1 MPSLSR
7 YFKIFAFLLGALTLV
22 NYSVCNAYTL
32 TPVADTTRKVQRLG
46 TVMPVRGFAI
56 GAPRPKGLDDFI
68 KFINNE
74 LGPRHVNTLILRV
87 DYAYQ
92 FKSHPEL
99 VDSFALSKNEV
110 KKIVKACRDNRIDI
124 VCQINLLGHQSWANK
139 VGKLLK
145 AYPQFDETPGIIP
158 PANYKWPNADSLYC
172 KSYCPLHP
180 DVHKVVFDV
189 VDEICDVFETKA
201 FHAGMDEVFYIGHPQ
216 CPRCSGKDK
225 AALYAGEVKLIR
237 DHLAQKGR
245 SLWIWGDRLLDARL
259 TGLGIWEASMNN
271 TDRAIDLIPKDVFIC
286 DWHYDRPDQ
295 TAVLFALKGMDVATC
310 TWRSPQIALQ
320 QTDDILRF
328 RKNSTPEMKDHFRGM
343 ILTIWSRND
352 QFLDEFKQDKHEGLS
367 QAETFRQL
375 FAKINSL

>member
-1 MPSLSR
+1 MQSSKQNHLR
-7 YFKIFAFLLGALTLV
+7 FLLLLV
-22 NYSVCNAYTL
+22 LIASGLLLNSAKAASSFT
-32 TPVADTTRKVQRLG
+32 DTTRKVQRLD

-68 KFINNE
+68 KFINQE
-74 LGPRHVNTLILRV
+74 LGPRHVNTLILRI

-110 KKIVKACRDNRIDI
+110 KRIVKACRDNKIEI

-145 AYPQFDETPGIIP
+145 AYPQFDETPNIIP

-189 VDEICDVFETKA
+189 VDEICDAFETKA
-201 FHAGMDEVFYIGHPQ
+201 FHAGMDEVFYIGHQQ
-216 CPRCSGKDK
+216 CPRCGGKDK
-225 AALYAGEVKLIR
+225 AALYAGEVKKIR
-237 DHLAQKGR
+237 DHLAEKGR

-271 TDRAIDLIPKDVFIC
+271 TDRAIDMIPKDVFIC

-295 TAVLFALKGMDVATC
+295 TAVLFALKGLDVATC
-310 TWRSPQIALQ
+310 TWRSPQIAVQ
-320 QTDDILRF
+320 QTEDMMRF
-328 RKNSTPEMKDHFRGM
+328 RKNSTPEMKDHFKGM

-352 QFLDEFKQDKHEGLS
+352 QFLDEFKQGKKEGLS

-375 FAKINSL
+375 FTKVNSL

>member
-1 MPSLSR
+1 MPSSKRNHLC
-7 YFKIFAFLLGALTLV
+7 YLLLLV
-22 NYSVCNAYTL
+22 LIVSGLCFNSAYAATSF
-32 TPVADTTRKVQRLG
+32 TDTTRKVQRLD
-46 TVMPVRGFAI
+46 TVMSVRGFAI

-68 KFINNE
+68 KFINQE
-74 LGPRHVNTLILRV
+74 LGPRHVNTLILRI

-110 KKIVKACRDNRIDI
+110 KRIVKACRDNKIAI

-145 AYPQFDETPGIIP
+145 AYPQFDETPNIIP

-189 VDEICDVFETKA
+189 VDEICDAFETKA
-201 FHAGMDEVFYIGHPQ
+201 FHAGMDEVFYIGHQQ
-216 CPRCSGKDK
+216 CPRCGGKDK
-225 AALYAGEVKLIR
+225 AALYAGEVKKIR
-237 DHLAQKGR
+237 DHLAEKGR

-271 TDRAIDLIPKDVFIC
+271 TDRAIDMIPKDVFIC

-295 TAVLFALKGMDVATC
+295 TAVLFALKGLDVATC
-310 TWRSPQIALQ
+310 TWRSPQIAVQ
-320 QTDDILRF
+320 QTEDMMRF
-328 RKNSTPEMKDHFRGM
+328 RKNSTPEMKDHFKGM

-352 QFLDEFKQDKHEGLS
+352 QFLDEFKQGKSEGLS

-375 FAKINSL
+375 FTKVNSL